1 MTKSKSFAAAL
12 LSTFLMLALAA
23 CDSGLSGTYTSD
35 GSARYGN
42 LIESMTFKPGG
53 KVEVV
58 AMGMTKELPY
68 EMEGK
73 KVKIVDEAKTA
84 TILTIDD
91 NGCLDGGE
99 MIGKFCK
106 N

>member
-1 MTKSKSFAAAL
+1 MNTCKSLTTTL
-12 LSTFLMLALAA
+12 LATLVVLALAG
-23 CDSGLSGTYTSD
+23 CDRGLSGTYTSD

-99 MIGKFCK
+99 LIGKFCK
-106 N
+106 D